1 MYKWTDANMP
11 RQDGKLAVV
20 TGTGGPGYETAL
32 SLAKAGATVVLAGR
46 NRAKGDESVAR
57 IAKAV
62 PQAAIAFGQVDLAD
76 LASIKT
82 FADAYSQQ
90 HQRLD
95 FLINNAGVMTPPK
108 RRETADG
115 FELQFGTNYL
125 GHFALTG
132 RLLPLI
138 RASSK
143 PVIVN
148 VSSLAHRQGAIHFDD
163 LQWTKRYRTWA
174 SYAQS
179 KIAMLMFAFELDRRA
194 RKAHWKLRANAA
206 HPGFARTELIANG
219 PGETGVLAGISK
231 RILKPLLS
239 HSAHDGALP
248 TLFAA
253 TSEQAISGGYYG
265 PDGFY
270 ELKGTVKDAYV
281 LPAAR
286 DQEAGRRLWTVSEE
300 LTGVEINI

>member
-1 MYKWTDANMP
+1 MYKWTDADMP
-11 RQDGKLAVV
+11 RQDRKLVVV
-20 TGTGGPGYETAL
+20 TGTGGLGYETAL
-32 SLAKAGATVVLAGR
+32 SFAKAGATVVLAGR

-57 IAKAV
+57 IAKAL
-62 PQAAIAFGQVDLAD
+62 PEAEITFGQIDLAD
-76 LASIKT
+76 LASIDT
-82 FADAYSQQ
+82 FAGAFSQQ
-90 HQRLD
+90 HPQLD
-95 FLINNAGVMTPPK
+95 FLINNAGVMTPPE

-132 RLLPLI
+132 RLLPLL
-138 RASSK
+138 RASSR

-163 LQWTKRYRTWA
+163 LQWTRRYRTWA

-179 KIAMLMFAFELDRRA
+179 KIAMLMFSIELDRRA
-194 RKAHWKLRANAA
+194 RKARWNLQANAA

-219 PGETGVLAGISK
+219 PGETGVWAQFNK
-231 RILKPLLS
+231 RFMKPLFS

-253 TSEQAISGGYYG
+253 TSDQADGGKYYG

-270 ELKGTVKDAYV
+270 ELKGPVKDAYV
-281 LPAAR
+281 LPAAQ
-286 DQEAGRRLWTVSEE
+286 DPDVARRLWTISEE
-300 LTGVEINI
+300 LTGVQISI